1 VQEGESTEPLVLF
14 GLGGNLGDP
23 RAQLREAVR
32 RLEAEVAVESRSSLY
47 RTDPIDAPGQP
58 PYLNAVISAR
68 SALPPRMLLDLAGRV
83 EGEMGRERGAR
94 NAARLID
101 IDLLAAGSVVI
112 DEPGLTV
119 PHPRMHLRA
128 FVLVPLVEIHPG
140 WMHPVL
146 GSSAR
151 QLLEELS
158 DPGEVERLGKLKP

>member
-1 VQEGESTEPLVLF
+1 MPEGDPAGPLVLF

-23 RAQLREAVR
+23 GAQLREAVR
-32 RLEAEVAVESRSSLY
+32 RLEAEVAVERRSSLY
-47 RTDPIDAPGQP
+47 RTDPVDAPGQP

-68 SALPPRMLLDLAGRV
+68 SSLPPRILLDLAGRV

-101 IDLLAAGSVVI
+101 IDLLAAGSAVI

-119 PHPRMHLRA
+119 PHPRMHFRR

-140 WMHPVL
+140 WTHPVL
-146 GSSAR
+146 ERSAR
-151 QLLEELS
+151 QLLEELPDS
-158 DPGEVERLGKLKP
+158 GRVERAGELGP